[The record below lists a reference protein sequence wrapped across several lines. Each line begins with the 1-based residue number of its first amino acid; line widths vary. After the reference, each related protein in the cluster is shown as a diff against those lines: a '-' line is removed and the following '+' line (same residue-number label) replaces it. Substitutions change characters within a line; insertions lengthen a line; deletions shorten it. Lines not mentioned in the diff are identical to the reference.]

1 MTKKRNNKVK
11 VAAVSVNDSV
21 GGFAN
26 QKLRERRIGW
36 EWNRRLL
43 VIVLLLA
50 TVGLV
55 VGCVAYRLNRAA
67 AAETFLAK
75 AVEAEKESDYLQ
87 QAKWLKRC
95 MLLRPEEN
103 DLAIQAA
110 FAADKS
116 VDVGDREGKPAR
128 VDQAR
133 KYLGFA
139 LSKIDSEHED
149 YEALRRMLIP
159 RLLQIGGGWYI
170 EVERLV
176 IGLGAAAGEPQATK
190 WLAKSLVGRVRQG
203 HYNQPI
209 PDGNETEHWELLAQQ
224 LPGDVLIKAIE
235 VNPQDIDLLAELQG
249 LAQSSPELFSLAKS
263 LGAENAKFHERIREL
278 LSPLST
284 RLDSS
289 RSQLIWWNFE
299 DSIGNSDTAMEK
311 LLVSSDL
318 ALLRL
323 KEKIREWEEAGSVAE
338 FEKLDEEL
346 YFDFYLVS
354 RAAIEAS
361 ELSPDEARR
370 RFALLQDVPP
380 EMITVS
386 ILETAFQQAGRFEIS
401 QGDLQKARE
410 VFECG
415 LEKCGSENM
424 QLLGSTVN
432 LCIELELADT
442 ESSTGMALSQE
453 TLELIARYK
462 ASIETAT
469 NKNLL
474 TSEQKS
480 TRVSRLNIARNI
492 AVHRW
497 RMKRIDAILSM
508 QQGDVG
514 AAIGLFEDALADEA
528 GVELVERFT
537 VIQSLTTLYREQGM
551 WDSAAF
557 TLDRGLDLAP
567 SNTAFKLAAAE
578 AWEMAGNFSKSME
591 LWESLS
597 REKSI
602 VLKAR
607 ALEARFENTLRFPDA
622 QSDLSG
628 IRSSL
633 KQLQRAVNADS
644 SETVAAAKILERLEV
659 RLPQPGVTLQQ
670 YLGSASRLEGIE
682 RLAAKYPNDR
692 ATQFFAA
699 QQLFSHGKLKQVEQL
714 IAQLAEGSDEGK
726 QWAAE
731 LRVSLKSSRA
741 LESLNGEEITTAA
754 PDIVSKDGNAAV
766 FYSRAANIALRRG
779 DIKSAFEAYTAIP
792 ENQQSLRLL
801 FVICRIAGALSTE
814 QLPDS
819 FAGTGEPQAALVAH
833 WRKRLREREGDNGSF
848 GMLLDIEQR
857 YKELV
862 AVKDLDTEDSRLV
875 EMRNMAATLV
885 AKRPRWCEAI
895 TALGLVESLRRN
907 HRDAALELDRAIAA
921 GDRRASTVRLMLH
934 ELMRSGQWS
943 EADKQLQA
951 AQKNLGIDL
960 DPRGVHQM
968 RIARG
973 QGDFQ
978 QLLAVTREQAA
989 SNPADF
995 ELNFLHATV
1004 AVQIAKDAKQA
1015 DVRKDSLAEAT
1026 LALRQ
1031 AEAAVEEKDRKVLLD
1046 KWLLIAILQRD
1057 KDQIN
1062 QLVERV
1068 KKSDLS
1074 EIDRVTL
1081 AGRGLIAVGELSA
1094 ALKEMIRADQLNPT
1108 SLSKQALAELYR
1120 RLDMPEQQVDA
1131 LKTAL
1136 RRNPKDTGLRNRLAN
1151 AILTQDGSAAN
1162 WDELKKLF
1170 RGEDADD
1177 SNRLFFAASLIATGE
1192 QAKRKEGN
1200 QILRELIDE
1209 QNDFSQDAKRILANV
1224 TQLEYEA
1231 TETSDSGKRTQLDKQ
1246 FRELCA
1252 SLTDMRT
1259 PKASDL
1265 RRFASYL
1272 LKHGQDTDLGKVGRL
1287 LDKLKRESSGSL
1299 ETLEIELRHAV
1310 KAKRKSDVPS
1320 IVDRWVRNAKQENV
1334 LSRSRI
1340 AMVAGTALSEL
1351 GFVKDGIGMVEQGYQ
1366 KNPVM
1371 LGSLV
1376 LMLLKDKQFEK
1387 AIGICSERYV
1397 QVPDVNAAVL
1407 MVESMLGMPRE
1418 QPGLKNSKYS
1428 QQIDD
1433 AVAKNPNNIALLEA
1447 VATLRMQQE
1456 DFAKALVLYRKI
1468 DKLNPNRIRTL
1479 NNLAMACAETA
1490 GMAEQGI
1497 KPIQR
1502 AIELAGRI
1510 PELLDTYAAVLLKAD
1525 RLDEAIVVLDE
1536 AIAKTIEPRYQ
1547 FHKVQVFRAQGK
1559 DPEAKKLWQT
1569 MDFQAIDF
1577 KSLTPKEILELKQI
1591 KLDFGVPNE

>member
-1 MTKKRNNKVK
+1 M
-11 VAAVSVNDSV
+11 SVNDSV
-21 GGFAN
+21 GEFAN

-43 VIVLLLA
+43 VIMLLLA

-55 VGCVAYRLNRAA
+55 VGSIAYRLNRAA
-67 AAETFLAK
+67 AAKTFLAK

-116 VDVGDREGKPAR
+116 VDVGDREDKPVR

-133 KYLGFA
+133 RYLGFA

-149 YEALRRMLIP
+149 YETLRRMLIP

-176 IGLGAAAGEPQATK
+176 IGLSAAAGEPQATK

-203 HYNQPI
+203 HYNQPV
-209 PDGNETEHWELLAQQ
+209 PDESETEHWEFLAQQ

-249 LAQSSPELFSLAKS
+249 LAQESPELFSLAES
-263 LGAENAKFHERIREL
+263 LDAEGVRFHDRIREL
-278 LSPLST
+278 LGPLST
-284 RLDSS
+284 RLGSS
-289 RSQLIWWNFE
+289 RAQLIWWNFE
-299 DSIGNSDTAMEK
+299 DSIGNSDAAMEK

-323 KEKIREWEEAGSVAE
+323 REKIREWKEAGSAAE

-361 ELSPDEARR
+361 ESSPDEARR
-370 RFALLQDVPP
+370 RFALLQDMPP

-401 QGDLQKARE
+401 QGDLQNARK
-410 VFECG
+410 VFERG

-432 LCIELELADT
+432 LCIELELTDT
-442 ESSTGMALSQE
+442 ESSTDIALSQE
-453 TLELIARYK
+453 ALDLIARYK

-567 SNTAFKLAAAE
+567 SSTAFKLAAAE

-602 VLKAR
+602 VLRAR
-607 ALEARFENTLRFPDA
+607 ALEARFENTLRFPDV

-633 KQLQRAVNADS
+633 KQLQRAVNEDS

-659 RLPQPGVTLQQ
+659 QLPKPGVTQQ
-670 YLGSASRLEGIE
+670 QHLGSALTLEGIE

-699 QQLFSHGKLKQVEQL
+699 QQLFSQGKLKQVEQL

-726 QWAAE
+726 QLAAE
-731 LRVSLKSSRA
+731 LRVSLKSSQV
-741 LESLNGEEITTAA
+741 LESLDGEEITTTA

-766 FYSRAANIALRRG
+766 FYLRAANIALRRG

-819 FAGTGEPQAALVAH
+819 FVGTNEPQAALVAH
-833 WRKRLREREGDNGSF
+833 WRKRLKEREGDNGSF
-848 GMLLDIEQR
+848 GMLLDIEQK

-862 AVKDLDTEDSRLV
+862 KVKDLNAEDSRLV
-875 EMRNMAATLV
+875 EMRNLATALS
-885 AKRPRWCEAI
+885 AKRPRWSEAI
-895 TALGLVESLRRN
+895 AALGLVESLRRN
-907 HRDAALELDRAIAA
+907 HRDAALEFDRAVAA
-921 GDRRASTVRLMLH
+921 GDRRSSTARLLIQ
-934 ELMRSGQWS
+934 ELMRSGQWA
-943 EADKQLQA
+943 EADKQFQV

-960 DPRGVHQM
+960 DPRGIQQM
-968 RIARG
+968 RIAQG

-978 QLLAVTREQAA
+978 QLLAVAREQAA
-989 SNPADF
+989 SNPTDF
-995 ELNFLHATV
+995 ELNFLHATA
-1004 AVQIAKDAKQA
+1004 AVQVAKDAKQA
-1015 DVRKDSLAEAT
+1015 DLRKDSLAQAMS
-1026 LALRQ
+1026 ALRQ
-1031 AEAAVEEKDRKVLLD
+1031 AEAAAGEDRKVVLD
-1046 KWLLIAILQRD
+1046 KWLAVAILQRD
-1057 KDQIN
+1057 KDLIN
-1062 QLVERV
+1062 QLVERF
-1068 KKSDLS
+1068 KNSNLP

-1081 AGRGLIAVGELSA
+1081 AGRGLIAVGEFTA
-1094 ALKEMIRADQLNPT
+1094 ALKEFMRADQLNPT

-1120 RLDMPEQQVDA
+1120 RLDMPEQQIDA

-1136 RRNPKDTGLRNRLAN
+1136 RRNPQDTGLRNRLAN
-1151 AILTQDGSAAN
+1151 AMLTQDGSAAD
-1162 WDELKKLF
+1162 WDELKELF
-1170 RGEDADD
+1170 RGEGADD
-1177 SNRLFFAASLIATGE
+1177 SNRLFFAASLISTGE
-1192 QAKRKEGN
+1192 EVKRQEGK
-1200 QILRELIDE
+1200 QILHELIDE

-1272 LKHGQDTDLGKVGRL
+1272 LKRGQDADLGKVGRL

-1299 ETLEIELRHAV
+1299 ETLAIELRHAV
-1310 KAKRKSDVPS
+1310 KSGHKSKSPS
-1320 IVDRWVRNAKQENV
+1320 IVARWVDRAKQENV
-1334 LSRSRI
+1334 LSPSRI
-1340 AMVAGTALSEL
+1340 AIVAGKALADL
-1351 GFVKDGIGMVEQGYQ
+1351 GFGEDGIGLVEQGYQ
-1366 KNPVM
+1366 KNPAM
-1371 LGSLV
+1371 LGNLV
-1376 LMLLKDKQFEK
+1376 VMLLKEKQFEK
-1387 AIGICSERYV
+1387 AIGVCSERYD

-1407 MVESMLGMPRE
+1407 MVESMLGMPHE

-1479 NNLAMACAETA
+1479 NNLAMACAETQ

-1525 RLDEAIVVLDE
+1525 RLEEAVAVLDE
-1536 AIAKTIEPRYQ
+1536 AISQKVEPRYQ
-1547 FHKVQVFRAQGK
+1547 FRKVQVLRAQGK
-1559 DPEAKKLWQT
+1559 ESEAKKLWQA
-1569 MDFQAIDF
+1569 MDLNSINLRG
-1577 KSLTPKEILELKQI
+1577 LTPQEVLVLGQL

>member
-1 MTKKRNNKVK
+1 MAKNPNNNKVK
-11 VAAVSVNDSV
+11 IATVPVNDSV
-21 GGFAN
+21 GEFAN
-26 QKLRERRIGW
+26 EKLRERRIGW

-43 VIVLLLA
+43 VIVLLVA

-55 VGCVAYRLNRAA
+55 VGSIAYRLNRAA
-67 AAETFLAK
+67 AGTTFKAK
-75 AVEAEKESDYLQ
+75 AAEAEKESDYLQ

-116 VDVGDREGKPAR
+116 VDVGDREDKPAR
-128 VDQAR
+128 VEQAR

-149 YEALRRMLIP
+149 YETLRRMLIP

-170 EVERLV
+170 EAERLV
-176 IGLGAAAGEPQATK
+176 IGLGAAAGDPEATK
-190 WLAKSLVGRVRQG
+190 WLAQSLVGRVRQG
-203 HYNQPI
+203 YYKQHV
-209 PDGNETEHWELLAQQ
+209 PDGSKAEHWELLAQQ

-235 VNPQDIDLLAELQG
+235 VNPQDIDLLAELQR
-249 LAQSSPELFSLAKS
+249 LAQDSPEMFSLVGS
-263 LGAENAKFHERIREL
+263 YGAEDTTRFNDRIREL

-284 RLDSS
+284 LGSS
-289 RSQLIWWNFE
+289 RAQLIWWNFE
-299 DSIGNSDTAMEK
+299 NSIGNGDAAMDK
-311 LLVSSDL
+311 LLVSSGQ
-318 ALLRL
+318 ALGRL
-323 KEKIREWEEAGSVAE
+323 KTKIGKWEDTGSAAE

-361 ELSPDEARR
+361 ESSPNEARK
-370 RFALLQDVPP
+370 RFALLQDIPP

-401 QGDLQKARE
+401 QGDLQNARK
-410 VFECG
+410 VFERG

-432 LCIELELADT
+432 LCIELELTDT
-442 ESSTGMALSQE
+442 ESSTDIALSQE
-453 TLELIARYK
+453 ALDLIARYK

-514 AAIGLFEDALADEA
+514 AAIRLFEDALADEA

-537 VIQSLTTLYREQGM
+537 VIQSLTSLYREQGM

-597 REKSI
+597 HEKST

-633 KQLQRAVNADS
+633 KQLQRAANDDS

-659 RLPQPGVTLQQ
+659 QLPKPGVTLQQ
-670 YLGSASRLEGIE
+670 HSGSALRLEGIE

-699 QQLFSHGKLKQVEQL
+699 QQLFSQGKLKQVEQL
-714 IAQLAEGSDEGK
+714 IAQLAEGSGEGK
-726 QWAAE
+726 QLAAE

-741 LESLNGEEITTAA
+741 LESLDGKEKMVMDPA
-754 PDIVSKDGNAAV
+754 IVFKDGNAAT
-766 FYSRAANIALRRG
+766 FYSRVANIALRRG

-819 FAGTGEPQAALVAH
+819 FTGTNEPRAALIAH
-833 WRKRLREREGDNGSF
+833 WRKRLKEREGNNGSF
-848 GMLLDIEQR
+848 GMLLDVEQR

-862 AVKDLDTEDSRLV
+862 TVKDLDSEDSRLV
-875 EMRNMAATLV
+875 EMRNLATALI
-885 AKRPRWCEAI
+885 AKRPRWSEAI
-895 TALGLVESLRRN
+895 AALGLVESLRRN
-907 HRDAALELDRAIAA
+907 HREAALEFDRAVAA
-921 GDRRASTVRLMLH
+921 GDRRSSTTRLLLQ
-934 ELMRSGQWS
+934 ELMRSGQWA
-943 EADKQLQA
+943 EADKQLQV

-960 DPRGVHQM
+960 DPRGIQQM
-968 RIARG
+968 RIAQG

-978 QLLAVTREQAA
+978 QLLAVAREQAT
-989 SNPADF
+989 SNPTDF
-995 ELNFLHATV
+995 ELNFLHATA
-1004 AVQIAKDAKQA
+1004 AVQVAKDAKQA
-1015 DVRKDSLAEAT
+1015 DLRKDLLAQAMS
-1026 LALRQ
+1026 ALRQ
-1031 AEAAVEEKDRKVLLD
+1031 AEAAAGEDRKVVLD
-1046 KWLLIAILQRD
+1046 KLLEVAFLQRD
-1057 KDQIN
+1057 KDLIN

-1068 KKSDLS
+1068 KNSNLP

-1081 AGRGLIAVGELSA
+1081 AGRGLIAVGEFTA
-1094 ALKEMIRADQLNPT
+1094 ALEEFLRADQLKPT

-1120 RLDMPEQQVDA
+1120 RLDMPEQQIDA

-1136 RRNPKDTGLRNRLAN
+1136 RRNPQDTGLRNRLAN
-1151 AILTQDGSAAN
+1151 VILTQDGSAAD
-1162 WDELKKLF
+1162 WDELKELF
-1170 RGEDADD
+1170 RGEGADD
-1177 SNRLFFAASLIATGE
+1177 SNRLFFAASLISTGE
-1192 QAKRKEGN
+1192 EAKRQEGK
-1200 QILRELIDE
+1200 QILHELIDE
-1209 QNDFSQDAKRILANV
+1209 RNDFSQDAQRILANV

-1231 TETSDSGKRTQLDKQ
+1231 TATSDTDKRAQLDKQ
-1246 FRELCA
+1246 FRGLCV
-1252 SLTDMRT
+1252 SLTEMRT

-1265 RRFASYL
+1265 RRYASYL
-1272 LKHGQDTDLGKVGRL
+1272 LKHGQDTDLGKVGRI
-1287 LDKLKRESSGSL
+1287 LDRLKHDSNGSL
-1299 ETLEIELRHAV
+1299 ETLGIELRHA
-1310 KAKRKSDVPS
+1310 AKTGRKSDSPN
-1320 IVDRWVRNAKQENV
+1320 IVARWVDNANQEGV
-1334 LSRSRI
+1334 LSQSRI
-1340 AMVAGTALSEL
+1340 AAVAGAALADL
-1351 GFVKDGIGMVEQGYQ
+1351 GFAEDGIRMLEQGYQ
-1366 KNPVM
+1366 KDPALLGNLVVM
-1371 LGSLV
+1371 LI
-1376 LMLLKDKQFEK
+1376 KEKQIEK
-1387 AIGICSERYV
+1387 AIGVSSERYD
-1397 QVPDVNAAVL
+1397 QVPDVNVAVL
-1407 MVESMLGMPRE
+1407 MVESMLSMSHE
-1418 QPGLKNSKYS
+1418 QPLKDSKYN

-1456 DFAKALVLYRKI
+1456 DFTKALVLYRKI
-1468 DKLNPNRIRTL
+1468 DQLNPNRIRTL
-1479 NNLAMACAETA
+1479 NNLAMACAETR

-1510 PELLDTYAAVLLKAD
+1510 PELLDTYAAVLLKAN
-1525 RLDEAIVVLDE
+1525 RLEEAIVVLDE
-1536 AIAKTIEPRYQ
+1536 AISKTVEPRYQ
-1547 FHKVQVFRAQGK
+1547 FHKVQVLRAQGK
-1559 DPEAKKLWQT
+1559 NSEAKELWQA
-1569 MDFQAIDF
+1569 MDLNSINL
-1577 KSLTPKEILELKQI
+1577 KGLTPKEVLVLGQL